1 MSNEGSIPLTR
12 VGHDR
17 LKNDLKRMKEERPLV
32 SKAIE
37 EARAHG
43 DLSENAEYHA
53 AREKLGMLQAQI
65 IRLEDVIGRA
75 QVIDPGMFSDTRI
88 RFGATVTLYDEDN
101 DEEVGYQI
109 VGEPEADIEKNLLSV
124 LSPLGRALISK
135 EEGDDL
141 EFRAPG
147 GLRHFSIISV
157 EYI

>member
-1 MSNEGSIPLTR
+1 MGMSNEGSIPLTR

-109 VGEPEADIEKNLLSV
+109 VGEP
-124 LSPLGRALISK
+124 GR
-135 EEGDDL
+135 
-141 EFRAPG
+141 
-147 GLRHFSIISV
+147 
-157 EYI
+157 Y